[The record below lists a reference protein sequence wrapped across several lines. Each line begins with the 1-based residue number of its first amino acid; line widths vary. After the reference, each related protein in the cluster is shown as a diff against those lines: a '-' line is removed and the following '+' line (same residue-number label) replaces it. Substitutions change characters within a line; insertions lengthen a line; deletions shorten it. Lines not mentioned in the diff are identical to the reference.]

1 MFNYNYGVNFR
12 LASDVRPSVSVY
24 PVLFVLRAVQRK
36 APWKGDPM
44 GAEPSKALYLVLLN
58 VVVVTAYCALLLK
71 QASMTFSEAPA

>member
-1 MFNYNYGVNFR
+1 
-12 LASDVRPSVSVY
+12 
-24 PVLFVLRAVQRK
+24 
-36 APWKGDPM
+36 M